1 MQKIKYPVGSKLK
14 VKGTREENDMEIEIL
29 DISKNEYAALI
40 VVVKEKDHVAYFEK
54 WMTQE
59 QLDEQG
65 YKLVSTPRWIPEKGQ
80 KYWAIEALME
90 EIGMFEKIFTNNIV
104 DKYFLKTDNM
114 FRTLEECQKKIE
126 EINSREI

>member
-65 YKLVSTPRWIPEKGQ
+65 YKLVSTPRWIPEKD
-80 KYWAIEALME
+80 
-90 EIGMFEKIFTNNIV
+90 
-104 DKYFLKTDNM
+104 DKYYTIYSDGSWGRDIWKGDKDDLFRLKNDNVK
-114 FRTLEECQKKIE
+114 RTSEECQNKID

>member
-65 YKLVSTPRWIPEKGQ
+65 YKLVSTPRWIPEKD
-80 KYWAIEALME
+80 
-90 EIGMFEKIFTNNIV
+90 
-104 DKYFLKTDNM
+104 DKYYTIYSDGIWGRSIWNGDKVDLFRLKNDNVK
-114 FRTLEECQKKIE
+114 RTSEECQKKID

>member
-1 MQKIKYPVGSKLK
+1 MGSTIRTSSGFKLK
-14 VKGTREENDMEIEIL
+14 IL
-29 DISKNEYAALI
+29 DLSKNEYACL
-40 VVVKEKDHVAYFEK
+40 VGKEKDHVAYFEK

-80 KYWAIEALME
+80 KYWAIEALSE

-104 DKYFLKTDNM
+104 DKYFLKTENM
-114 FRTLEECQKKIE
+114 FRTEEECKKKLD